1 MARALKVTLAL
12 VASTLGIGGTA
23 QNLHI
28 GSGTTIHLASGSSM
42 FVHGQTNINTTGS
55 IDGTGAILW
64 FYDAVTNPDRV
75 TLDANSA
82 LGIGGSTFFLSNQSN
97 EVLSSLEIASGA
109 EIDIAAGNSLHITGP
124 VANAG
129 TITVNANS
137 TNGGTYGQLKIDGPY
152 PMGNSGV
159 VSAYQYIPS
168 TGWHLL
174 SSPISGG
181 FSASTTTLDATKL
194 YGYDGAAWM
203 TQGQNITTVGA
214 GYIGMVGTG
223 GVLSASGTFASQGAP
238 NTEATYNLNYLSN
251 SASGGNGSGWNL
263 VGNPF
268 TCNLDFTALKNA
280 NSGISNAY
288 YVWDPTAASGAGV
301 YKYYAANAISGQY
314 LNASATLS
322 GTIPPFQGFW
332 VQTATSGQTL
342 AFSMANHGT
351 VSNSTP
357 LLKTVLDN
365 LILTVQDL
373 DDRSLEDATWLAHD
387 PGQARQYNLE
397 GDAWKMDNG
406 SGVPNI
412 WSEHQNKRFAVNA
425 FDLMDGAPIPIGFS
439 SSKVGGSFQIH
450 LEQVTD
456 GSTYGGLL
464 EDVVTGTF
472 TDLNQ
477 GDYVFTH
484 HDFVGPRFF
493 LHPTRGLATEDI
505 EPNSDALGMY
515 YVNGQLN
522 FTQKLDERSI
532 VNIYSSSGQWIAC
545 HKEQT
550 GNPILI
556 ELASGIYT
564 ATVIGPARVNS
575 LKFQVIR

>member
-1 MARALKVTLAL
+1 MRFFVLFLA
-12 VASTLGIGGTA
+12 VLGIR
-23 QNLHI
+23 L
-28 GSGTTIHLASGSSM
+28 SGQDLFIAPNEFIHLQSNSSVFIKGQANISASG
-42 FVHGQTNINTTGS
+42 GINCTGCL
-55 IDGTGAILW
+55 LW
-64 FYDAVTNPDRV
+64 FFDAVTNPDRV

-82 LGIGGSTFFLSNQSN
+82 LGIGGSTFFLSNQTN
-97 EVLSSLEIASGA
+97 EVLSSLEITSGA
-109 EIDIAAGNSLHITGP
+109 QIDIAAGNSLHITGP

-129 TITVNANS
+129 TITINANS
-137 TNGGTYGQLKIDGPY
+137 TNGGTYGQLKVDGPY
-152 PMGNSGV
+152 PPGNSGV
-159 VSAYQYIPS
+159 VSAYQYVPS

-174 SSPISGG
+174 SSPTSGG
-181 FSASTTTLDATKL
+181 FNASTTTLDATKL
-194 YGYDGAAWM
+194 YGYNGAAWM
-203 TQGQNITTVGA
+203 TQGQNLSTIGA

-223 GVLSASGTFASQGAP
+223 GVLNTSGTFLSQGAP
-238 NTEATYNLNYLSN
+238 NTSVNCSLNYLSN
-251 SASGGNGSGWNL
+251 SAAGGSGSGWNL

-268 TCNLDFTALKNA
+268 TCNLDFSALKNS

-314 LNASATLS
+314 LDASATLS

-332 VQTATSGQTL
+332 VQTASSGQTL

-351 VSNSTP
+351 VSNSNP
-357 LLKTVLDN
+357 LLKTVIDN

-373 DDRSLEDATWLAHD
+373 NNRSLEDATWLAHD
-387 PGQARQYNLE
+387 PVQTRHYNSE

-412 WSEHQNKRFAVNA
+412 WTEHQNKRFAVNA
-425 FDLMDGAPIPIGFS
+425 FDLMDGAPIPLGFS
-439 SSKVGGSFQIH
+439 SSKVGERFQIH

-456 GSTYGGLL
+456 GSTYGGIL
-464 EDVVTGTF
+464 EDVITGTF

-477 GDYVFTH
+477 GNYVFTH

-505 EPNSDALGMY
+505 ESNPAALGMY

-522 FTQKLDERSI
+522 FTQMLDEISI
-532 VNIYSSSGQWIAC
+532 VNIFSSSGQLIAC

-550 GNPILI
+550 GNPIFI

-564 ATVIGPARVNS
+564 ATVVGPARATS

>member
-1 MARALKVTLAL
+1 MARALKFYLTL
-12 VASTLGIGGTA
+12 VASTFSLSGTA

-28 GSGTTIHLASGSSM
+28 GSGTAVHLSSGSSM
-42 FVHGQTNINTTGS
+42 FVHGQTNINATGS

-82 LGIGGSTFFLSNQSN
+82 LGIGGSTFFLSNQTN
-97 EVLSSLEIASGA
+97 EVLSSLEITSGA
-109 EIDIAAGNSLHITGP
+109 QIDIAAGNSLHITGP
-124 VANAG
+124 IANAG
-129 TITVNANS
+129 TITINANS
-137 TNGGTYGQLKIDGPY
+137 ANGGTYGQLKVDGPY
-152 PMGNSGV
+152 PPGNSGV
-159 VSAYQYIPS
+159 VSAYQYVPS

-174 SSPISGG
+174 SSPTSGG
-181 FSASTTTLDATKL
+181 FNASTTTLDATKL
-194 YGYDGAAWM
+194 YGYNGAAWM
-203 TQGQNITTVGA
+203 TQGQNLSTIGA

-223 GVLSASGTFASQGAP
+223 GVLNTSGTFLSQGAP
-238 NTEATYNLNYLSN
+238 NTSVNFSLNYLSN
-251 SASGGNGSGWNL
+251 SAAGGSGSGWNL

-268 TCNLDFTALKNA
+268 TCNLDFSALKNS

-314 LNASATLS
+314 LDASATLS

-332 VQTATSGQTL
+332 VQTASSGQTL

-351 VSNSTP
+351 VSNSNP
-357 LLKTVLDN
+357 LLKTVIDN

-373 DDRSLEDATWLAHD
+373 DNRSLEDATWLAHD
-387 PGQARQYNLE
+387 PLQTRHYNSE

-412 WSEHQNKRFAVNA
+412 WTEHQNKRFAVNA
-425 FDLMDGAPIPIGFS
+425 FDLMDGAPIPLGFS
-439 SSKVGGSFQIH
+439 SSKVGERFQIH

-456 GSTYGGLL
+456 GSTYGGIL
-464 EDVVTGTF
+464 EDVITGTF

-477 GDYVFTH
+477 GNYVFTH

-505 EPNSDALGMY
+505 ESNPAALGMY

-522 FTQKLDERSI
+522 FTQMLDEISI
-532 VNIYSSSGQWIAC
+532 VNIFSSSGQLIAC

-550 GNPILI
+550 GNPIFI

-564 ATVIGPARVNS
+564 ATVVSPARATS